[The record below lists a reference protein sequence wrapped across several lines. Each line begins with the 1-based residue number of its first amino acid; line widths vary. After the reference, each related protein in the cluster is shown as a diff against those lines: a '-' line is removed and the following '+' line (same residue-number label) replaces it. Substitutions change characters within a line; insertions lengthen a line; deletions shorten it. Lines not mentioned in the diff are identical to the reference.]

1 MRVTCS
7 SSGSRFSMYALRQLV
22 ASYFENASAFRH
34 ISRKWRSYFSMSGR
48 YAVRARAL
56 REASL
61 GTGKKRR
68 VGLVGLL
75 RRLLR
80 ALAGAHARPISP
92 LGEHA
97 SEEEH
102 VDGR

>member
-34 ISRKWRSYFSMSGR
+34 ISRKWRSYFSISGM

-56 REASL
+56 REPRQRSTIPW
-61 GTGKKRR
+61 GQEER
-68 VGLVGLL
+68 
-75 RRLLR
+75 
-80 ALAGAHARPISP
+80 
-92 LGEHA
+92 GE
-97 SEEEH
+97 
-102 VDGR
+102 